1 MVSPREDNKYLVLP
15 FFFSFFPWF
24 VVSFSKHLFPL
35 FIPLFNYSFPFI
47 NNTNNVY
54 INTNILKIIILII
67 IIWYNIRQNVI
78 ICKIKDIF

>member
-1 MVSPREDNKYLVLP
+1 MVSQEDNKYLVLP
-15 FFFSFFPWF
+15 FFFLFFPWF
-24 VVSFSKHLFPL
+24 IVSFSKHLFPL

-54 INTNILKIIILII
+54 INTNILII

-78 ICKIKDIF
+78 ICKIKDIFLKLIVF